1 MVRQTIVTGIFFIA
15 MLLHSYALAF
25 DSNAL
30 PGHCG
35 PSPSGPPAPSGAPL
49 DPDIGP
55 GGDHPDPDSL
65 KFLRSLWVPTIKQFD
80 ISVAESEGALTL
92 SWSVT
97 GTSHLRLFRY
107 SANGPCLLLDT
118 RGVELARQGTFTD
131 LTAMSAGLHF
141 YRLVAINGKN
151 KVFVDQFNHA
161 VGDEVL
167 NGDAALLFDTENRD
181 INHRTVV
188 HHLDS
193 IFFATHDNKLV
204 KYSNQG
210 GSWAF
215 DWEVALSGVVSNR
228 PVFSDGYVYYS
239 VSLLRERGQV
249 CRTQI
254 NDVDQH
260 VCSGIR
266 NSNIIAS
273 PVLVKAAKPDS
284 GVFSFFST
292 QPAKQ
297 ELAGVY
303 AFLRNGS
310 IEVLDFAQHAR
321 TVARFQVPQEISMN
335 VLTAPV
341 AITGTS
347 LAEHSAPQFIYRE
360 GKSVFGL
367 QMPLVEAQQQ
377 FSIYGL
383 WSSLFGEDEQSEPLP
398 LAQPVTLDVLWK
410 QEL

>member
-204 KYSNQG
+204 KYSNQS

-321 TVARFQVPQEISMN
+321 TVARFQVPKRF
-335 VLTAPV
+335 P
-341 AITGTS
+341 
-347 LAEHSAPQFIYRE
+347 
-360 GKSVFGL
+360 
-367 QMPLVEAQQQ
+367 
-377 FSIYGL
+377 
-383 WSSLFGEDEQSEPLP
+383 
-398 LAQPVTLDVLWK
+398 
-410 QEL
+410 